1 VSDLPP
7 LGQDIEQRL
16 KALEAA
22 AAAKEHA
29 LAAWVKANW
38 VHFVNLGGITYLV
51 AAARHLL

>member
-1 VSDLPP
+1 MSDLPP